1 MPDQIPDY
9 ERETPMPIRS
19 TPIHLALL
27 TSLALGVGC
36 QTTTPA
42 ANQNNTAQEPSSDFA
57 PETTAFLWV
66 KGIGCPLC
74 VPNIEDPL
82 TALPGVDRVHV
93 DLSTGKVDVAL
104 NPAHPATQQALID
117 AIDDSGFTL
126 DRIEM
131 PEQ

>member
-1 MPDQIPDY
+1 MPMRPK
-9 ERETPMPIRS
+9 
-19 TPIHLALL
+19 PIHLALL
-27 TSLALGVGC
+27 TALALSAGC

-42 ANQNNTAQEPSSDFA
+42 ASHNDTPREPGSDFA
-57 PETTAFLWV
+57 PRTTALLWV

-74 VPNIEDPL
+74 IPNIEGPL

-104 NPAHPATQQALID
+104 NPEHPATQQALID

-131 PEQ
+131 PEE